1 MRILNLMLNKNLGG
15 LEQAFLDYDQAL
27 RLEKFDVINV
37 TSIGAKINKSINSQ
51 SKLLNL
57 GIWDMISVLH
67 LKHIIK
73 SEKPQ
78 IIISHGGRANG
89 FARLATP
96 STIPHIGVAH
106 NPSIKKLIKCD
117 YIISLTMNM
126 QDFLIQNG
134 FPRSRIALIPNM
146 INIKNSF
153 VPRNNYNQPIV
164 IGAMARLVQNKGIDV
179 FVKSLLK
186 LKEQNYNFK
195 AIIGGDGEE
204 KGKLKALSEK
214 LGLGSY
220 VSFVGWVQDK
230 KEFYNNIDIF
240 CLPSLYEP
248 FGIIVLEA
256 MEFGVPIVCTKTQG
270 PSEIIRDQVDGLLCT
285 VGSSDELAEKLAYL
299 IDNQVVSKKYTQSS
313 YLRLQENYE
322 TSIIAG
328 KLANFIKNIKPL

>member
-1 MRILNLMLNKNLGG
+1 MLNKNLGG

-27 RLEKFDVINV
+27 KSEKFDVINV
-37 TSIGAKINKSINSQ
+37 TSVRAKINQSINAQ
-51 SKLLNL
+51 RKLMNL
-57 GIWDMISVLH
+57 GLWDMISVLY
-67 LKHIIK
+67 LKQIIN

-78 IIISHGGRANG
+78 IIISHGGRAIE

-96 STIPHIGVAH
+96 PTILHIAVAH
-106 NPSIKKLIKCD
+106 NQSIRRLIKCD
-117 YIISLTMNM
+117 YIIALTMNM

-153 VPRNNYNQPIV
+153 VPRNNYNQPLV

-179 FVKSLLK
+179 FIKSLLK

-195 AIIGGDGEE
+195 AILGGDGEE
-204 KGKLKALSEK
+204 AEKLKALSKE
-214 LGLGSY
+214 LELESY
-220 VSFVGWVQDK
+220 ISFVGWVKDK

-285 VGSSDELAEKLAYL
+285 IGSSDELAEKLAFL
-299 IDNQVVSKKYTQSS
+299 IDNQVASKKYTQSS